1 MSVTINPRSQGGQL
15 GERLAARAS
24 VASTPGP
31 RTGYAW
37 GLLVTRMEERV
48 LLPGEAAKT
57 KLVWGRCRNAPR
69 CGSPDCIE
77 AGKCLAGGTT
87 VLPCSRCWDTNKID
101 ANLTIHGPLDAPLGI
116 SCERCKG
123 RDSEVQADTGIPPGY
138 TEAMARIAEWN
149 ATIDRRIE
157 RRETVD
163 WECGSCGHKA
173 SDHDSKGCS
182 KCNCRLARR

>member
-37 GLLVTRMEERV
+37 GLLVARMEERV
-48 LLPGEAAKT
+48 LLPGEVVKT
-57 KLVWGRCRNAPR
+57 TLVWGRCHTAPR

-77 AGKCLAGGTT
+77 AGKCLNGGTI
-87 VLPCSRCWDTNKID
+87 VLPCSRCWDTDKVD
-101 ANLTIHGPLDAPLGI
+101 ANLTIHGPLDAPLAV
-116 SCERCKG
+116 SCERCG
-123 RDSEVQADTGIPPGY
+123 GTNSEVQADRGIPPGY

-149 ATIDRRIE
+149 AMITARIE
-157 RRETVD
+157 RRE
-163 WECGSCGHKA
+163 H
-173 SDHDSKGCS
+173 
-182 KCNCRLARR
+182 ARMDA